1 MTIHNKRK
9 KKNELYTKVE
19 TVLEADPQSRDD
31 DVRLWIM
38 VARKFYSQYIFKRT
52 ISEVIPPSV
61 LEVSRQSIFLRDILK
76 LPKQYDVQRYRT
88 HIQNV
93 EKRFLPTKIEVVK
106 ARRMNEQVWYLLMKK
121 PDTL

>member
-9 KKNELYTKVE
+9 KKNELYSKVE
-19 TVLEADPQSRDD
+19 TVLEADPESRDD

-38 VARKFYSQYIFKRT
+38 VARTFYPQYKMKVSMIDPVDGTEHAGVECIKF
-52 ISEVIPPSV
+52 
-61 LEVSRQSIFLRDILK
+61 RDILK

-106 ARRMNEQVWYLLMKK
+106 ARRMNEQVWHLLMKK